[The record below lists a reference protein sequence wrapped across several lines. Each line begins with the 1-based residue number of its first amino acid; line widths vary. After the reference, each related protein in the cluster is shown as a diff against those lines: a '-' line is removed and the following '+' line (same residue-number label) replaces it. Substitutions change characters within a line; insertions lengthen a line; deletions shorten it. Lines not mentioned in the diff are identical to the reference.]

1 MTLIPASSPG
11 HRPSSNLPLDGLDVA
26 AYTVPTSGPEADGTL
41 EWDATTM
48 VTVHARAGD
57 EVGFGYTYAPP
68 ACAAVVDG
76 TLAPVLSEADARAP
90 AAAYAAMCHAVRN
103 AGRPGLVARAIS
115 AVDIALWDLHARLL
129 DAPLSR
135 VLGQVCDAVP
145 VYGSGG
151 FTTYDD
157 DTLAAQLTGWVEQ
170 GMSQVKIKIGESAGE
185 AQDRDVARMRFSRKV
200 IGDKIDLFVDANGGY
215 TAAQAIRIMEQVGDL
230 DIRWLEEPVSSDDL
244 AGLRRV
250 RDAVR
255 PDVTAG
261 EYASDLT
268 AVRRLCAAEA
278 VDCLQLDVT
287 RIGGITEWQRAAA
300 VAAAHQLQ
308 VSGHCAP
315 AASLAVAAATPNL
328 RHLEWFH
335 DHTRMEHLLL
345 DGAGPAVNGGVS
357 IEDVPGHGLRLRS
370 EQAETYRVH

>member
-1 MTLIPASSPG
+1 MTLTPAASPG
-11 HRPSSNLPLDGLDVA
+11 HRPSSDLVVEGLEVR
-26 AYTVPTSGPEADGTL
+26 AYTVPTSGPEGDGTL
-41 EWDATTM
+41 EWDSSTLVA
-48 VTVHARAGD
+48 VQARAGGI
-57 EVGFGYTYAPP
+57 EGLGYTYAPP
-68 ACAAVVDG
+68 ACAAVVAD
-76 TLAPVLSEADARAP
+76 TLAPVVRGGDARAP
-90 AAAYAAMCHAVRN
+90 AAAYAAMAHAVRN

-129 DAPLSR
+129 DAPLHR
-135 VLGQVCDAVP
+135 VLGQVRDAVP

-151 FTTYDD
+151 FTTYDEHR
-157 DTLAAQLTGWVEQ
+157 LADQLSGWVEQ
-170 GMSQVKIKIGESAGE
+170 GMSQVKIKIGESAGDAE
-185 AQDRDVARMRFSRKV
+185 DRDVERMRLSRNV
-200 IGDKIDLFVDANGGY
+200 IGDSVDLFVDANGGY
-215 TAAQAIRIMEQVGDL
+215 TAAQAIRVMERVADL
-230 DIRWLEEPVSSDDL
+230 DVRWLEEPVSSDDL

-261 EYASDLT
+261 EYASDLS
-268 AVRRLCAAEA
+268 AVQRLCAAEA

-287 RIGGITEWQRAAA
+287 RIGGITEWRRAAA

-335 DHTRMEHLLL
+335 DHTRVEALLL
-345 DGAGPAVNGGVS
+345 DGTGDAAGGSVPLA
-357 IEDVPGHGLRLRS
+357 DVPGHGLRLR
-370 EQAETYRVH
+370 EDRADAYRVR